1 MATYVILLHRIALII
16 PLDEVQIVRDELPEL
31 ARGIEYALNTRV
43 SYNNKSLFCN

>member
-43 SYNNKSLFCN
+43 FL